1 MKDEIE
7 AKDQALT
14 NEHHKLAVTQK
25 EVDTIKSALESEK
38 VMNTEAN
45 ELIARHQNQV
55 QKLTYIIKEA
65 HEEHEKLKKDY
76 QNVINERDILG
87 TQLIRRND
95 ELALLYEKIKIL

>member
-1 MKDEIE
+1 MAVAKKEI
-7 AKDQALT
+7 
-14 NEHHKLAVTQK
+14 
-25 EVDTIKSALESEK
+25 DTIKSALEAEK
-38 VMNTEAN
+38 KKN
-45 ELIARHQNQV
+45 EDAREIKTKLENEI

-65 HEEHEKLKKDY
+65 HDEHEKLKKDY